1 MWCGYIYHEPLA
13 NWLDSWKW
21 FHVFSCLSAFT
32 NIAMSF
38 DLHWFSFGACNLQA
52 LILLCSY
59 SNLPKFAQTINHG
72 QPVHIFEEGT
82 LPSHASPQNKFRG
95 IPTNSREKTFAI
107 LRSLFR
113 LLQWITSN
121 HLPLPANSSFAK
133 DTPWIKRALPIN
145 IKPLVSRISLF
156 TRLGSRWDVRGCS
169 GSCPGKIR
177 PGWQL
182 LLDNLKKGA
191 TLQTNT

>member
-1 MWCGYIYHEPLA
+1 MPISFHKH
-13 NWLDSWKW
+13 S
-21 FHVFSCLSAFT
+21 HVFWPPLIFFWRLQSS
-32 NIAMSF
+32 SF
-38 DLHWFSFGACNLQA
+38 D
-52 LILLCSY
+52 
-59 SNLPKFAQTINHG
+59 FAMQLFEFAEVCTND
-72 QPVHIFEEGT
+72 QPWSTCAYLWGGN